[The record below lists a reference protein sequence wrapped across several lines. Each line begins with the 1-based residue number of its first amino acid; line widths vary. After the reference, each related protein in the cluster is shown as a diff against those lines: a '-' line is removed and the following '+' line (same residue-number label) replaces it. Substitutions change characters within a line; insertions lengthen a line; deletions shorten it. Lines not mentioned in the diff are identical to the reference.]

1 MCTPRPVRTSTF
13 QDVLE
18 VLTPLSALSMTFGRP
33 CTIPESYVKL
43 NMPVTDIQMLISAPK
58 ANYQSQLDGLFF
70 TAAM

>member
-1 MCTPRPVRTSTF
+1 MCTPRPVRKSTF

-18 VLTPLSALSMTFGRP
+18 VLTPFSALSMTFGRP

-43 NMPVTDIQMLISAPK
+43 NMPVTDIQMLNSAPE
-58 ANYQSQLDGLFF
+58 ANYHSQLDGLFF